1 MTRIVLSSLAFAAIL
16 AMAAAGPARSQTCA
30 FGTTCGVIVWENGT
44 DQNRPK
50 KGLRASGEGSKGA
63 SKRKGEIPVESFSWG
78 QNTSKTLK
86 KRRPAKR

>member
-1 MTRIVLSSLAFAAIL
+1 MTRIVLSSLAAAAIL
-16 AMAAAGPARSQTCA
+16 AMAAAGPARSQTCS
-30 FGTTCGVIVWENGT
+30 FGTTCGVIVWESGT

-50 KGLRASGEGSKGA
+50 KGLRASGQGAKGA